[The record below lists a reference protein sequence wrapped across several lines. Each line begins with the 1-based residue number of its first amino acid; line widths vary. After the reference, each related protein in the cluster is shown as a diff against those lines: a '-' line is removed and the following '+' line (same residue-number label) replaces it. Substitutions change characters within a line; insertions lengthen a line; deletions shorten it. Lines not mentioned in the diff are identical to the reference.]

1 MNIGSTEFRPTVG
14 HKLLSAI
21 RSEFRL
27 QAVPPAK
34 AGTPNN
40 IPQSNHGSTETSA
53 SSIEPSRPAALCSS
67 LRLALARQRGFTL
80 LEALAYIAVLAVV
93 LVVMARAFNHCLGS
107 SRAMRR
113 NADDIIRVLHAGEQ
127 WREDVRAANGPPQ
140 AIHSDD
146 ADQLLIPAVNGAI
159 IYSFAKGEL
168 RRQTSSPAATN
179 LLLADVQSSQMQSTP
194 RQRVAAWT
202 WELEL
207 KPTRKDAKVRPLFTF
222 ETVAGPAKIP

>member
-1 MNIGSTEFRPTVG
+1 MKISSTESRPTVG
-14 HKLLSAI
+14 HKLQSAI

-40 IPQSNHGSTETSA
+40 IPQSSQC
-53 SSIEPSRPAALCSS
+53 PAVLCSS
-67 LRLALARQRGFTL
+67 LRPSLAIRRGFTL

-93 LVVMARAFNHCLGS
+93 LIVMARAFNHCLDS
-107 SRAMRR
+107 SRALRR

-127 WREDVRAANGPPQ
+127 WREDVRAANGPPE
-140 AIHSDD
+140 ATHSDD
-146 ADQLLIPAVNGAI
+146 ADLLLIPASNGAI

-179 LLLADVQSSQMQSTP
+179 LLLANVQSSQMQSAP
-194 RQRVAAWT
+194 RQRVNAWT

-222 ETVAGPAKIP
+222 ETVAGPAKLP